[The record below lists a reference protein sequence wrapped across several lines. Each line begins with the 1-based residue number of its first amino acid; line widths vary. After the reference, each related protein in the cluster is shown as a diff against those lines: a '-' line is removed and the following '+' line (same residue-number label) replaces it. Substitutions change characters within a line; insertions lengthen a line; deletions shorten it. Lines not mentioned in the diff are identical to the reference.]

1 MGLINFIYFTYLKYA
16 TCFPT
21 SVLNWIVSFLK
32 CRSQVIKSRNFFS
45 LPLHINR
52 LIIPGSGVGP
62 TLYIIMESDL
72 KHFRIAI
79 YSVNMLMTLTLL
91 FQVILGINEEFI
103 NIENWARANKMIINF
118 SKTKTDCFQ
127 ATRSKT
133 FLLILRLS
141 IILNRLMLLTYWV
154 FFSNN
159 FCFDAQVGNVLKMC
173 SQRVYLKVLC
183 EQGLSRGQL
192 HSVFLAL
199 IDLRYALPS
208 WSGLCTK

>member
-1 MGLINFIYFTYLKYA
+1 VGLINFIYFTYLKYA

-103 NIENWARANKMIINF
+103 NIENWARANEMIINL
-118 SKTKTDCFQ
+118 SKTKEIVFRRPGLRHFTNPPPMSIFEQVDVVN
-127 ATRSKT
+127 
-133 FLLILRLS
+133 LLVILR
-141 IILNRLMLLTYWV
+141 
-154 FFSNN
+154 SNN
-159 FCFDAQVGNVLKMC
+159 FCFDA
-173 SQRVYLKVLC
+173 
-183 EQGLSRGQL
+183 
-192 HSVFLAL
+192 
-199 IDLRYALPS
+199 
-208 WSGLCTK
+208 

>member
-141 IILNRLMLLTYWV
+141 IILNRLMLLSCWV
-154 FFSNN
+154 FFS
-159 FCFDAQVGNVLKMC
+159 LT
-173 SQRVYLKVLC
+173 
-183 EQGLSRGQL
+183 
-192 HSVFLAL
+192 
-199 IDLRYALPS
+199 I
-208 WSGLCTK
+208 